1 MTLRI
6 FQTARRVCRTGL
18 AILWTYGVNRG
29 RISRQRLVDLFA
41 TTPAKINVL
50 DHRKGHIGVG
60 YDADIVLYD
69 PKPTSIISNKNS
81 LHGVDFNIYEG
92 MVQEGKVDKVFLRG
106 KLMVD
111 NGEFIGKMGGGEFIP
126 AYAFDCVIRI
136 AKRSRRWGFNGL
148 QE

>member
-1 MTLRI
+1 MQDR
-6 FQTARRVCRTGL
+6 L
-18 AILWTYGVNRG
+18 AILWTYGVFRG
-29 RISRQRLVDLFA
+29 KISRQRLVDLFA
-41 TTPAKINVL
+41 TTPAKINGL

-111 NGEFIGKMGGGEFIP
+111 NGEFIGKMGDGEFIP
-126 AYAFDCVIRI
+126 AYAFGLCYQDR
-136 AKRSRRWGFNGL
+136 KEEQGWGFNGL